1 MSEKKL
7 RKAIERYRNNHDIFV
22 SSHTGEEC
30 WCEICADARDVLAA
44 DPDVVVLAKE
54 FLRDH
59 TLTDEFGVH
68 WITLE
73 YEIFEAILETQF
85 HIRLTEDDS
94 KGVCYEWVDDD
105 A

>member
-1 MSEKKL
+1 MSEKRIREL
-7 RKAIERYRNNHDIFV
+7 A
-22 SSHTGEEC
+22 SHHPGCRIPYNLAETEC
-30 WCEICADARDVLAA
+30 LCGYEYAMSF
-44 DPDVVVLAKE
+44 DPDVVALAKE
-54 FLRDH
+54 FLRNH
-59 TLTDEFGVH
+59 TLTDEFGAH

-73 YEIFEAILETQF
+73 YEIFEVILETQF